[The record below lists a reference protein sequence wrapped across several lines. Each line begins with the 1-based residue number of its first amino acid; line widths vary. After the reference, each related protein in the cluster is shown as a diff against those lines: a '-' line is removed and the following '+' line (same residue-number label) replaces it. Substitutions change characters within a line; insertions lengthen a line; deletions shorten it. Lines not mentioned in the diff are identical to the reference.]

1 MIELIN
7 CSAHGPAH
15 HHRQKRSLGDW
26 QVNINSQ
33 VSEKDKAFMRMAYPH

>member
-7 CSAHGPAH
+7 CRAHGPAH
-15 HHRQKRSLGDW
+15 HHRQKRSQGDW